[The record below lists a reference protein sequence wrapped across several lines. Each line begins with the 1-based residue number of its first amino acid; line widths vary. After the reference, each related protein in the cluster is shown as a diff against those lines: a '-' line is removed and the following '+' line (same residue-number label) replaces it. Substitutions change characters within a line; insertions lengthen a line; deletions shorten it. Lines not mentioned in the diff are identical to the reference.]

1 MTKDKHMFTSYLY
14 HVTIISNT
22 LRDFVINLFWNVF
35 PIMFSNRFK
44 YKSPSNDITRIWII
58 SKKNLFKFNV
68 LGKKEFIH
76 LNMRCYFF
84 VDSKKTLPLYIFRG
98 IYWNNYINSMHLNTL
113 KKTGLQCQKIKIEE
127 KVQVHVSTVTNPYL
141 TIIFMQVLF
150 KIF

>member
-1 MTKDKHMFTSYLY
+1 MFTSYLY

-68 LGKKEFIH
+68 LRKKNSSIWICDVTS
-76 LNMRCYFF
+76 LLTR
-84 VDSKKTLPLYIFRG
+84 KKTLPLYIFRG

>member
-1 MTKDKHMFTSYLY
+1 MFTSYLY

-44 YKSPSNDITRIWII
+44 YKSPSNDITRIWIL

-68 LGKKEFIH
+68 LRKKNSSIWIRDVTS
-76 LNMRCYFF
+76 LLTR
-84 VDSKKTLPLYIFRG
+84 KKHYRD

-141 TIIFMQVLF
+141 TIISMQVLF

>member
-1 MTKDKHMFTSYLY
+1 M
-14 HVTIISNT
+14 
-22 LRDFVINLFWNVF
+22 
-35 PIMFSNRFK
+35 
-44 YKSPSNDITRIWII
+44 
-58 SKKNLFKFNV
+58 
-68 LGKKEFIH
+68 
-76 LNMRCYFF
+76 NMRCYFF
-84 VDSKKTLPLYIFRG
+84 DDSKKTLPLYIRG

>member
-1 MTKDKHMFTSYLY
+1 MFTSYLY

-22 LRDFVINLFWNVF
+22 LRDLVINLFWNVF
-35 PIMFSNRFK
+35 PIMFSYRFK
-44 YKSPSNDITRIWII
+44 YKSPSNDITRIWIL

-68 LGKKEFIH
+68 LRKKEFIH
-76 LNMRCYFF
+76 LNMRHYFF
-84 VDSKKTLPLYIFRG
+84 VDSKKTLPLYIFRD

>member
-1 MTKDKHMFTSYLY
+1 MFTSYLY

-68 LGKKEFIH
+68 LRKKNSSIWICDVTS
-76 LNMRCYFF
+76 LLTR
-84 VDSKKTLPLYIFRG
+84 KKHYHYTNIRG

>member
-1 MTKDKHMFTSYLY
+1 MFTSYLY

-68 LGKKEFIH
+68 LRKKNSSIWICDVTSLLTRKNHYHYTF
-76 LNMRCYFF
+76 
-84 VDSKKTLPLYIFRG
+84 SG
-98 IYWNNYINSMHLNTL
+98 IYIGITNNINSMHLNTL

-127 KVQVHVSTVTNPYL
+127 KVQVHVTTVTNPYL
-141 TIIFMQVLF
+141 IIIFMQVLF

>member
-1 MTKDKHMFTSYLY
+1 MFTSYLY

-22 LRDFVINLFWNVF
+22 VRDFVINLFWNVF

-68 LGKKEFIH
+68 LRKKNSSIWICDVTS
-76 LNMRCYFF
+76 LLTR
-84 VDSKKTLPLYIFRG
+84 KKTLPLYIFRG

>member
-1 MTKDKHMFTSYLY
+1 MFTSYLY

-44 YKSPSNDITRIWII
+44 YKSPSNDITRIWIL

-68 LGKKEFIH
+68 LRKKEFIH

-84 VDSKKTLPLYIFRG
+84 VDSKKTLPLYIFRD

>member
-1 MTKDKHMFTSYLY
+1 MFTSYLY

-68 LGKKEFIH
+68 LRKKEFIH

-84 VDSKKTLPLYIFRG
+84 VDSKKTLPLYIFRD

>member
-1 MTKDKHMFTSYLY
+1 MFTSYLY

-35 PIMFSNRFK
+35 PIMFSNRLK

-68 LGKKEFIH
+68 LRKKNSSIWICDVTS
-76 LNMRCYFF
+76 LLTQ
-84 VDSKKTLPLYIFRG
+84 KKTLPLYIFRD

>member
-1 MTKDKHMFTSYLY
+1 MFTSYLY

-35 PIMFSNRFK
+35 PIMFSYRFK

-68 LGKKEFIH
+68 LRKKNSSIWI
-76 LNMRCYFF
+76 RCYFF
-84 VDSKKTLPLYIFRG
+84 VDSKKTLPLYIFRD

-141 TIIFMQVLF
+141 IIIFMQVLF

>member
-1 MTKDKHMFTSYLY
+1 MFTSYLY

-84 VDSKKTLPLYIFRG
+84 VDSKKTLPLYIFRD

>member
-22 LRDFVINLFWNVF
+22 LRDLIINLFWNVF
-35 PIMFSNRFK
+35 PIMFSYRFK

-68 LGKKEFIH
+68 LRKKNSSIWI
-76 LNMRCYFF
+76 RCYFF

-113 KKTGLQCQKIKIEE
+113 KKTGLWCQKLKL
-127 KVQVHVSTVTNPYL
+127 KKKSK
-141 TIIFMQVLF
+141 FMYQQ
-150 KIF
+150 

>member
-1 MTKDKHMFTSYLY
+1 MFTSYLY

-22 LRDFVINLFWNVF
+22 VRDFVINLFWNVF

-68 LGKKEFIH
+68 LRKKNSSIWICDVTS
-76 LNMRCYFF
+76 LLTQ
-84 VDSKKTLPLYIFRG
+84 KKTLPLYIFRD

>member
-1 MTKDKHMFTSYLY
+1 MFTSYLY

-35 PIMFSNRFK
+35 PIMLSNRFK
-44 YKSPSNDITRIWII
+44 YKSPSNDITRIWIL

-68 LGKKEFIH
+68 LRKKEFIH

-84 VDSKKTLPLYIFRG
+84 VDSKKTLPLYIFRD

>member
-1 MTKDKHMFTSYLY
+1 MFTSYLY

-68 LGKKEFIH
+68 LRKKNSSIWICDVTS
-76 LNMRCYFF
+76 LLTQ
-84 VDSKKTLPLYIFRG
+84 KKTLPLYIFRD

>member
-1 MTKDKHMFTSYLY
+1 MFTSYLY

-44 YKSPSNDITRIWII
+44 YKSPSNDITRIWIL

-68 LGKKEFIH
+68 LRKKNSSIWICDVTS
-76 LNMRCYFF
+76 LLTQ
-84 VDSKKTLPLYIFRG
+84 KKLYIFRD

>member
-1 MTKDKHMFTSYLY
+1 MFTSYLY

-35 PIMFSNRFK
+35 PVMFSNRFK

-68 LGKKEFIH
+68 LRKKNSSIWICDVTS
-76 LNMRCYFF
+76 LLTR
-84 VDSKKTLPLYIFRG
+84 KKTLPLYNFRD